1 MHIIIYSLIILIIF
15 QSFFII
21 LSNKSITSI
30 LFLISSYVLTSFLFL
45 ILGAEFVAIILII
58 IYVGA
63 VAILFIFVI
72 MMLNVRVVEV
82 YNSIIY
88 YLPIGLFLGL
98 FFLIEII
105 YMIIKDFG
113 INSIYLFVDHI
124 EFVNPIIY
132 SNMQLLAEVLF
143 NEYYLLVL
151 ILGWLLLVGMIG
163 AIALTIDVTK
173 KAHKKNLNYS
183 LIKVDHTTYF
193 WGIKQ
198 KLINK
203 NQCQH

>member
-1 MHIIIYSLIILIIF
+1 
-15 QSFFII
+15 
-21 LSNKSITSI
+21 
-30 LFLISSYVLTSFLFL
+30 
-45 ILGAEFVAIILII
+45 
-58 IYVGA
+58 
-63 VAILFIFVI
+63 
-72 MMLNVRVVEV
+72 MLNVRVVEV

-113 INSIYLFVDHI
+113 INSIYLFVDH
-124 EFVNPIIY
+124 
-132 SNMQLLAEVLF
+132 
-143 NEYYLLVL
+143 YLLVL

>member
-1 MHIIIYSLIILIIF
+1 MHTIIYSLIFLIII

-45 ILGAEFVAIILII
+45 ILGAEFVAIMLII

-63 VAILFIFVI
+63 VAVLFIFVI

-88 YLPIGLFLGL
+88 YLPIGLFLGI

-105 YMIIKDFG
+105 YMIINDFG
-113 INSIYLFVDHI
+113 VNSIYLFVDHI
-124 EFVNPIIY
+124 EFVNPVIN
-132 SNMQLLAEVLF
+132 SNMKLLAEVLF

-151 ILGWLLLVGMIG
+151 FLCWLLLVGMIG
-163 AIALTIDVTK
+163 AIALTIDVNQ
-173 KAHKKNLNYS
+173 KNKNTNVYS
-183 LIKVDHTTYF
+183 VIKVDHLTYF
-193 WGIKQ
+193 WGMKQ
-198 KLINK
+198 KKLLN
-203 NQCQH
+203 NQ